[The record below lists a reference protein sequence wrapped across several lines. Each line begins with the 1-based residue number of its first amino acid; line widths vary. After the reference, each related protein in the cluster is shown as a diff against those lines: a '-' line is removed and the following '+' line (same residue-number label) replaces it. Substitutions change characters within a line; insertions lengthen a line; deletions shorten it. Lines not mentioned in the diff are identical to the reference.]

1 MSLPA
6 SALGEISDKHFA
18 EGHFCGKG
26 HTRYAM
32 LARGMMPRV
41 TVSQAQEEQTMKSM
55 MAGAALA
62 AMVITL
68 SLPGMAIAKD
78 VQVGVA
84 DQVFAMMAAKGGQV
98 EVQLSKLATDRA
110 GSPEVKQLA
119 QRLVQDHTKANQE
132 LMAVA
137 KEQDISLPKS
147 LDDTHEA
154 VVKLFSK
161 LEGAQFDREFLRYQV
176 MHHEKD
182 TAAFSVQAKDGQDPA
197 LKAFAAKQLP
207 IL

>member
-1 MSLPA
+1 
-6 SALGEISDKHFA
+6 
-18 EGHFCGKG
+18 
-26 HTRYAM
+26 
-32 LARGMMPRV
+32 
-41 TVSQAQEEQTMKSM
+41 MKWI

-68 SLPGMAIAKD
+68 SLPTMAIAKNT
-78 VQVGVA
+78 QVGVA
-84 DQVFAMMAAKGGQV
+84 DQVFAMMAAEGGQA
-98 EVQLSKLATDRA
+98 EVKLSKLAADRA
-110 GSPEVKQLA
+110 ASPEVKQLA
-119 QRLVQDHTKANQE
+119 QRLVQDHTQANQE

-147 LDDTHEA
+147 LDDTHED
-154 VVKLFSK
+154 VVRLFSK
-161 LEGAQFDREFLRYQV
+161 LEGGQFDREFLSYQV

-207 IL
+207 ILQEHLQQVRQLAAQQHAGGKAGQAAEQRSTR